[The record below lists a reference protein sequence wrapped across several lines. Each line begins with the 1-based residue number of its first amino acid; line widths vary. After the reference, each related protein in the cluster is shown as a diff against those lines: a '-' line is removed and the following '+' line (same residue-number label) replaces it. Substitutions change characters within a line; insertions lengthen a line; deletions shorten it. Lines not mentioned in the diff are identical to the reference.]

1 MNFSCGF
8 ICVGFS
14 RALPPAGSCEKQ
26 MDWNEE
32 PFTGLIDSRGVRFM
46 LPPGQTLKNIYNS
59 DAYELRLSLNALS
72 IKVSFG
78 FSEIYPRNLFV
89 FN

>member
-1 MNFSCGF
+1 
-8 ICVGFS
+8 
-14 RALPPAGSCEKQ
+14 
-26 MDWNEE
+26 
-32 PFTGLIDSRGVRFM
+32 M